1 MSVLK
6 TTDLTKKF
14 GKFTALNGVNIEV
27 NKGEVF
33 GFIGPNG
40 AGKSTTIRVL
50 LGILKATDG
59 EAKIFGKD
67 AWKDAVE
74 IHKRIAYVPGDVN
87 LWPNLTGGEVIDLFV
102 ELRGKNN
109 KSRREELI
117 KKFDLDPS
125 KKCGTYSKGNRQ
137 KVALI
142 AAFSSDADLYILDE
156 PTSGLDP
163 LMERV
168 FQECVM
174 DAKNEGKSILLSSH
188 ILSEVERLC
197 DKVGIIRQGQIIETG
212 TLDELRHLTRTSL
225 LVETKQPIPAL
236 GKVNGVRDIVMK
248 DQALSFQVDTGE
260 LDNVMKYISQ
270 FGIVKLESAPPT
282 LEDLFMSHYE
292 DVGKTSDSGAGGAL

>member
-6 TTDLTKKF
+6 TTNLTKKF

-27 NKGEVF
+27 NKGEVY

-50 LGILKATDG
+50 LGILKATEG
-59 EAKIFGKD
+59 EAKIFGMD

-87 LWPNLTGGEVIDLFV
+87 LWPNLTGGEVVDLFV
-102 ELRGKNN
+102 KLRGMNN
-109 KSRREELI
+109 KSRRGELI
-117 KKFDLDPS
+117 EKFDLDPS
-125 KKCGTYSKGNRQ
+125 KKCRTYSKGNRQ

-174 DAKNEGKSILLSSH
+174 EAKREGKSILLSSH

-197 DKVGIIRQGQIIETG
+197 DKVGIIRQGQVIETG
-212 TLDELRHLTRTSL
+212 TLNELRHLTRTSM
-225 LVETKQPIPAL
+225 LVETKQPL
-236 GKVNGVRDIVMK
+236 TSLEKVKGVHDIVK
-248 DQALSFQVDTGE
+248 KNQAFSFQVDTNE
-260 LDNVMKYISQ
+260 LDNVIKHISQ

-282 LEDLFMSHYE
+282 LEDLFMSHYGGE
-292 DVGKTSDSGAGGAL
+292 GKTSEAGAGGAL